1 MTPSKEI
8 KMINLQKRKLTG
20 ALGKSTG
27 LQECQDQRRAAVV
40 RLAPESKMQQSQIY
54 LPSTKS

>member
-1 MTPSKEI
+1 
-8 KMINLQKRKLTG
+8 MINLQKKKLTR